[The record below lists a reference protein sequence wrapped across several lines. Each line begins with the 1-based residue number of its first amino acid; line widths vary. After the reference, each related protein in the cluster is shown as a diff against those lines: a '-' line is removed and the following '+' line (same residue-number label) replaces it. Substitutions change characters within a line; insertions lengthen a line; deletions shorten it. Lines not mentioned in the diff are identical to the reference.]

1 MAMHVLDSLVE
12 LAVDR
17 TVVVVGHGA
26 EQVSKTLNDLAP
38 AHLRVDFVEQV
49 VQRGTGDA
57 VSVGLGAFEGR
68 ELDDEDADLV
78 VLPGDTPLLRAE
90 TLSELVRVHVE
101 EGAGATVLTAALDDP
116 TGYGRVIRGDDGRV
130 QRIVEHRDATPEE
143 RAVNEVN
150 TSVYCFRRSLLP
162 AALRM
167 VDTSNSQGEYYLTD
181 AIEVLRTAG
190 YPIAAVVADDAG
202 ETRGVNDRQQLA
214 ECEIEMRRRTNEAW
228 MAAGVTMLD
237 PEATYIDTAVRLS
250 ADVTIFPN
258 TLLQGDCVV
267 GEGAEVGPDVRLIH
281 TTVGARSRVQ
291 STSATEAHIGDDCRV
306 GPYAVLASGAE
317 LASGTVTGPFFSS
330 T

>member
-26 EQVSKTLNDLAP
+26 EQVSKSLNDLAP
-38 AHLRVDFVEQV
+38 AELRVDFVEQV

-78 VLPGDTPLLRAE
+78 VLPGDIPLLRAE
-90 TLSELVRVHVE
+90 TLSELVRVHVA
-101 EGAGATVLTAALDDP
+101 EGAGATVLTAAVDDP

-130 QRIVEHRDATPEE
+130 LRIVEHRDATPEE
-143 RAVNEVN
+143 LEVNEVN

-181 AIEVLRTAG
+181 AIEVLRNAG
-190 YPIAAVVADDAG
+190 YPIAAVVAADAN

-214 ECEIEMRRRTNEAW
+214 ECEIEMRRRTNAAW
-228 MAAGVTMLD
+228 MAAGVTMVD

-306 GPYAVLASGAE
+306 GPYAVLQSGAE